1 MHTVTEV
8 AERLARK
15 VGGGRPDPARPMRLS
30 LEYVGVWSSTKLA
43 VLVSV
48 CLNMLTVA
56 VVLVAVQLLG
66 DSEVFA
72 TVSGTYRDLTHSTDD
87 LSAILDWNTVLAF
100 LAAVV
105 LLNTVLVT
113 VSGAVYAL
121 LFNVGVRATGGAVV
135 GFRNS

>member
-1 MHTVTEV
+1 MTDV

-15 VGGGRPDPARPMRLS
+15 GELGGGRPDPAGPMRLS
-30 LEYVGVWSSTKLA
+30 LAYIGVWSSTKLA

-48 CLNMLTVA
+48 CLNLLIVA
-56 VVLVAVQLLG
+56 VVLMAVQLLG
-66 DSEVFA
+66 DSEVLA
-72 TVSGTYRDLTHSTDD
+72 TVTGAYRDLTRSTND
-87 LSAILDWNTVLAF
+87 LSALLDWNTVLAF

-135 GFRNS
+135 GFRRS

>member
-1 MHTVTEV
+1 MTEV

-15 VGGGRPDPARPMRLS
+15 GERGGGRPDTARPMRLS
-30 LEYVGVWSSTKLA
+30 LAYVGVWSSTKLA

-66 DSEVFA
+66 DSEVLA
-72 TVSGTYRDLTHSTDD
+72 TVSGTYRDLTHSTSD

-135 GFRNS
+135 GFHSS